1 MSIRR
6 ILVHIDR
13 QDTGQAMQHLAMDL
27 ARHCE
32 AEVFG
37 VAAVPIDP
45 PIVVPMEAGLMA
57 AELLGL
63 AQTEAETAL
72 ASLEKGFYAAAGR
85 GATCHALLEHPNS
98 AVAREAR
105 AADLIVVARHPP
117 HAEAEGPAAL
127 DLGALL
133 LQAGRPVLVAPP
145 GVTRL
150 SAAKIVVAW
159 KDTREARR
167 AVADALPLLQRA
179 ETVLL
184 LAICDRGSEDISE
197 RGAKAVATWLATHGV
212 AATVEAHPLREAT
225 VRDELVAAAER
236 SGADLIVAG
245 CYGHSRISEWAFGG
259 VTRDLLRHA
268 PLCCLF
274 SH

>member
-13 QDTGQAMQHLAMDL
+13 LDSCQAMQQLAMDL
-27 ARHCE
+27 GQRCE
-32 AEVFG
+32 AAVFG
-37 VAAVPIDP
+37 VAAVPIEP
-45 PIVVPMEAGLMA
+45 PVVVPIEAGVMA

-63 AQTEAETAL
+63 AQTEAETSLAAL
-72 ASLEKGFYAAAGR
+72 KRGFLHAAEPGT
-85 GATCHALLEHPNS
+85 TCHAFLEHPNT

-105 AADLIVVARHPP
+105 QADLIVVARHPP
-117 HAEAEGPAAL
+117 HAKDDGAAGL

-133 LQAGRPVLVAPP
+133 VEAGRPVLVAPP
-145 GVTRL
+145 GVSQL
-150 SAAKIVVAW
+150 KGEKIVVAW
-159 KDTREARR
+159 KDAREARR

-179 ETVLL
+179 ESVLL
-184 LAICDRGSEDISE
+184 LAICE
-197 RGAKAVATWLATHGV
+197 RGDEAAGRFGAEAVAAWLAAHGV
-212 AATVEAHPLREAT
+212 VATVEAHALREDS
-225 VRDELVAAAER
+225 VRDELVAAAQR
-236 SGADLIVAG
+236 TGADLIVAG

-268 PLCCLF
+268 PICCLL

>member
-1 MSIRR
+1 VSIRR
-6 ILVHIDR
+6 ILVHIDG
-13 QDTGQAMQHLAMDL
+13 QDSGQAMQRLAMDL

-32 AEVFG
+32 AEIFG
-37 VAAVPIDP
+37 VAAVPVEP
-45 PIVVPMEAGLMA
+45 PVVVPIEAGAMA

-63 AQTEAETAL
+63 AEASAETAL
-72 ASLEKGFYAAAGR
+72 VALERGFIAAG
-85 GATCHALLEHPNS
+85 GSAATCHGFLEHPNT

-105 AADLIVVARHPP
+105 GADLIVVARHPP
-117 HAEAEGPAAL
+117 HAKDDGAAGL

-133 LQAGRPVLVAPP
+133 VQAGRPVLVAPP
-145 GVTRL
+145 GMSRL
-150 SAAKIVVAW
+150 SAEKIVVAW

-179 ETVLL
+179 ESVLL
-184 LAICDRGSEDISE
+184 LATCERGSEDAGQK
-197 RGAKAVATWLATHGV
+197 GAEAVAAWLAAHGV
-212 AATVEAHPLREAT
+212 VAAVEAHALREAS

-236 SGADLIVAG
+236 TGADLIVAG

-268 PLCCLF
+268 PLCCLL